1 DLVARAAA
9 LGASRAQLA
18 PVAAPELPPPA
29 RSRAAVRAELG
40 LDPGTPAVLSVGRLH
55 PQKGYDTLV
64 AAAARWR
71 ELDPTPQVFIAGNGP
86 SYLDLVG
93 RISTSRAPVTLL
105 GHRDDVADLLTA
117 ADVAVVSSVW
127 EARQLFAQE
136 ALRAGVP
143 LVATAVGGLPGLV
156 GEAAVLVPPKDVDA
170 LDAAVRRLLA
180 D

>member
-1 DLVARAAA
+1 M
-9 LGASRAQLA
+9 
-18 PVAAPELPPPA
+18 
-29 RSRAAVRAELG
+29 
-40 LDPGTPAVLSVGRLH
+40 
-55 PQKGYDTLV
+55 
-64 AAAARWR
+64 
-71 ELDPTPQVFIAGNGP
+71 
-86 SYLDLVG
+86 G

-105 GHRDDVADLLTA
+105 GHRDDVAYLLTA

-180 D
+180 DPQLRERYAGRAGTGGHLAQPRTPSPRCEVYADLTGILAEA